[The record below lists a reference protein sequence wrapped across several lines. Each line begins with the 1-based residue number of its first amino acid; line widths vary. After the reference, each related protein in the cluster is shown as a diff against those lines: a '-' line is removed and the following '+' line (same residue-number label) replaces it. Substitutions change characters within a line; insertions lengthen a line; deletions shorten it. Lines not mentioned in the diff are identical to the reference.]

1 MSHVTRRENERLS
14 ATIRFLGNLL
24 GEVIRNQAGEEAFR
38 LVEQLRTLGKEL
50 RNGEPDRADASLRAL
65 ASQMT
70 VTDIQTVIKAFN
82 AYFLLVNLAEQ
93 MQRVWILRDREQA
106 YPTAPRT
113 ESIAAAIAE
122 IHAHNVPAA
131 TVQEWLETARI
142 QPVFTAHPTEARRRT
157 ALEKVRRLATLLD
170 RRADG
175 LQGFELEENTLRIRE
190 EIVSLWQTDE
200 VRVVKPTVID
210 EVKNGLFYFES
221 GLFDLI
227 PRLYREL
234 EYALRTTYPD
244 HEWRVPPLLRYG
256 AWMGGDRD
264 GNPNVTHAVT
274 LQTVRLLRAAAVQR
288 HMTAIEE
295 LSHRLGQSTR
305 QAPVSEEL
313 RASLANDAA
322 LFPDVADMLAQR
334 NPYELYRQKCTY
346 IREKLLRT
354 LNNANTASLD
364 WGRSDPPP
372 NGAYLRSDDLLADLR
387 VMEQSLRANNAAVV
401 ADGALRDL
409 IRQVEVFGL
418 HTATLDIR
426 QHSERHT
433 AALAEVLASAGV
445 CADYTAL
452 NETERIDLLSREI
465 GNPRPLIPAHLG
477 YSPDTVEVI
486 QTFRT
491 IAAIL
496 NRLSPEAIET
506 YIVSMTRGASDLL
519 APLLLAKEAGLFR
532 PFRFSRLNIAPLFET
547 GADLTCC
554 DTILEA
560 CLSLPVYRDHL
571 ALRGNLQEVMIG
583 YSDSNKDVGY
593 VAANWALYQAQRKLR
608 DFGRRYGIHMRLFH
622 GRGGAIGRGGG
633 PANHAILAQ
642 PPGSIGNQIKI
653 TEQGEVIA
661 DRYGLPLLAHRH
673 IEQVVNAVL
682 RAGLLQRDDPPAEWM
697 QALERLADLSQR
709 HYRALVYERNDFVP
723 YFHNVTPIT
732 EISRL
737 NIGSRP
743 ASRRNTGRIED
754 LRAIPWVFSWM
765 QSRHT
770 LPGWYGMGFALETFV
785 YKGDAIRQETTDNSE
800 GTPGSG
806 ATDHLHGSAI
816 DRLALLQEMYAR
828 WSFFRVMI
836 DNAQMILGK
845 ADLHIAARYA
855 ELAPDREAAT
865 SIFAAIRD
873 EYGRTDRMIR
883 QIARIERLLDN
894 SPVLQHSIQRRNPYI
909 DPMSYLQIELL
920 RRLRAAPDGPQ
931 HAAIEDAILLSISG
945 LAAGLMNTG

>member
-1 MSHVTRRENERLS
+1 MSHPTHNQRRESERLS

-24 GEVIRNQAGEEAFR
+24 GDVIREQAGEAAFQ
-38 LVEQLRTLGKEL
+38 LVERLRTLGKEL
-50 RNGEPDRADASLRAL
+50 RDGAPDRADAELRTL
-65 ASQMT
+65 ASHMT
-70 VTDIQTVIKAFN
+70 VAEIQTVIKAFN

-93 MQRVWILRDREQA
+93 MQRVWVLRDRERKN
-106 YPTAPRT
+106 PDEPRP
-113 ESIAAAIAE
+113 ESIEAAIAE
-122 IHAHNVPAA
+122 LRAHGIPAPM
-131 TVQEWLETARI
+131 VQEWLDTARI

-170 RRADG
+170 QRTGDLR
-175 LQGFELEENTLRIRE
+175 GFAREENAARIYE

-210 EVKNGLFYFES
+210 EVKNGMFYFES

-234 EYALRTTYPD
+234 EYALRTYYPD
-244 HEWRVPPLLRYG
+244 REWRVPPLLRYG

-264 GNPNVTHAVT
+264 GNPNVTHAIT
-274 LQTVRLLRAAAVQR
+274 IQAVRMMRIAAIER
-288 HMTAIEE
+288 HIASIEE
-295 LSHRLGQSTR
+295 LSHRLGQSVR
-305 QAPVSEEL
+305 QAPVSDEL
-313 RASLANDAA
+313 RESLAHDAA
-322 LFPDVADMLAQR
+322 LFPDVAALLAQR

-354 LNNANTASLD
+354 LDHARTAPLD
-364 WGRSDPPP
+364 WGRSYPLPV
-372 NGAYLRSDDLLADLR
+372 NGYFRRTDLLADLN
-387 VMEQSLRANNAAVV
+387 VMDRSLRANNAAIV

-409 IRQVEVFGL
+409 VRQVEVFGL
-418 HTATLDIR
+418 HMATLDIR
-426 QHSERHT
+426 QHSERHA
-433 AALAEVLASAGV
+433 AALAEVLAAAGV

-465 GNPRPLIPAHLG
+465 GNPRPLIPTRLE

-486 QTFRT
+486 AAFRA

-496 NRLSPEAIET
+496 DQLSPEAIET

-532 PFRFSRLNIAPLFET
+532 PFHFSRLNIAPLFET
-547 GADLTCC
+547 GADLACC
-554 DTILEA
+554 DTVLEA
-560 CLSLPVYRDHL
+560 CLRLPVYRDHL

-608 DFGRRYGIHMRLFH
+608 DFGRRHGIQMRLFH

-642 PPGSIGNQIKI
+642 PPGSTGNQIKI

-682 RAGLLQRDDPPAEWM
+682 RAGLLQRDDPPEEWTE
-697 QALERLADLSQR
+697 ALEQLAALSQR
-709 HYRALVYERNDFVP
+709 HYRALVYERPDFAP
-723 YFHNVTPIT
+723 YFRNVTPIA

-743 ASRRNTGRIED
+743 ASRRNTERIED

-770 LPGWYGMGFALETFV
+770 LPGWYGLGFALETFV
-785 YKGDAIRQETTDNSE
+785 YEGVKGQTS
-800 GTPGSG
+800 
-806 ATDHLHGSAI
+806 GSAI

-845 ADLHIAARYA
+845 ADLHIASRYA
-855 ELAPDREAAT
+855 ELAPDQNAAT
-865 SIFAAIRD
+865 AIFAAIRE
-873 EYGRTDRMIR
+873 EYERANRMIR
-883 QIARIERLLDN
+883 QIARIDRLLDN

-920 RRLRAAPDGPQ
+920 RRLRAAPDGPD
-931 HAAIEDAILLSISG
+931 HAALEDAILLSISG

>member
-1 MSHVTRRENERLS
+1 MFHPTHNQRRDNERLS
-14 ATIRFLGNLL
+14 ATIRLLGNLL
-24 GEVIRNQAGEEAFR
+24 GDVIREQAGEAAFQ
-38 LVEQLRTLGKEL
+38 LVERLRTLGKEL
-50 RNGEPDRADASLRAL
+50 RNGAPDRADAELRAL

-70 VTDIQTVIKAFN
+70 VADIQTAIKAFN
-82 AYFLLVNLAEQ
+82 IYFLLVNLAEQ
-93 MQRVWILRDREQA
+93 MQRVWVLRDRERKH
-106 YPTAPRT
+106 PDTPRP
-113 ESIAAAIAE
+113 ESIMAAIAE
-122 IHAHNVPAA
+122 LRTCGIPDA
-131 TVQEWLETARI
+131 TVQEWLDTARI

-170 RRADG
+170 QRTGD
-175 LQGFELEENTLRIRE
+175 LHGFAREENTMRMRE

-200 VRVVKPTVID
+200 VRVVKPTVLD

-234 EYALRTTYPD
+234 EYALGAAYPD

-274 LQTVRLLRAAAVQR
+274 MQAVRMMRTAAIER
-288 HMTAIEE
+288 HIAAIEE
-295 LSHRLGQSTR
+295 LSHRLGQSVR
-305 QAPVSEEL
+305 QTPVSDEL
-313 RASLANDAA
+313 RESLARDAA
-322 LFPDVADMLAQR
+322 LFPDLADLLARR

-354 LNNANTASLD
+354 LDHTHTTSLD
-364 WGRSDPPP
+364 WGRSDPRLAE
-372 NGAYLRSDDLLADLR
+372 AYFSRNDLLDDLK
-387 VMEQSLRANNAAVV
+387 VMERSLCTNNAAIV
-401 ADGALRDL
+401 ANGALRDL
-409 IRQVEVFGL
+409 IRQAEVFGL
-418 HTATLDIR
+418 HTATIDIR

-433 AALAEVLASAGV
+433 AAIAEVLAAAGV
-445 CADYTAL
+445 CTDYTAL
-452 NETERIDLLSREI
+452 NEAERIELLAREI
-465 GNPRPLIPAHLG
+465 ENPRPLIPTRLD

-486 QTFRT
+486 ATFRT
-491 IAAIL
+491 VAAIL
-496 NRLSPEAIET
+496 ERLSPEAIET

-519 APLLLAKEAGLFR
+519 VPLLLAKEAGLFR
-532 PFRFSRLNIAPLFET
+532 PCRFSRLNIAPLFET
-547 GADLTCC
+547 GADLECC
-554 DTILEA
+554 DVVLEA
-560 CLSLPVYRDHL
+560 CLRLPIYRDHL
-571 ALRGNLQEVMIG
+571 ALRSHLQEVMIG

-608 DFGRRYGIHMRLFH
+608 DLGRRHGIQMRLFH

-661 DRYGLPLLAHRH
+661 DRYGLLLLAHRH
-673 IEQVVNAVL
+673 VEQVMNAVL
-682 RAGLLQRDDPPAEWM
+682 RAGLLQRDDPPEEWT
-697 QALERLADLSQR
+697 QALEQLAALSRR
-709 HYRALVYERNDFVP
+709 HYRALVYERADFVP
-723 YFHNVTPIT
+723 YFRNVTPIA

-743 ASRRNTGRIED
+743 ASRRNTERIED

-770 LPGWYGMGFALETFV
+770 LPGWYGLGFALETFV
-785 YKGDAIRQETTDNSE
+785 YEGAAEETS
-800 GTPGSG
+800 
-806 ATDHLHGSAI
+806 GSAI
-816 DRLALLQEMYAR
+816 DRLALLQEMYAH

-845 ADLHIAARYA
+845 ADLHIASRYA
-855 ELAPDREAAT
+855 ELAPDQNAANA
-865 SIFAAIRD
+865 IFAAIRN
-873 EYGRTDRMIR
+873 EHERANRMIR
-883 QIARIERLLDN
+883 RIARIERLLDN
-894 SPVLQHSIQRRNPYI
+894 ALVLQHSIQRRNPYI

-920 RRLRAAPDGPQ
+920 RRLRAAPDGPD
-931 HAAIEDAILLSISG
+931 HATIEDAILLSISG

>member
-1 MSHVTRRENERLS
+1 MMSHPTHNQRRESERLS

-24 GEVIRNQAGEEAFR
+24 GDVIREQAGESAFQ
-38 LVEQLRTLGKEL
+38 LVERLRTLGKDL
-50 RNGEPDRADASLRAL
+50 RNGAPDRADAELRAL
-65 ASQMT
+65 ASHMT
-70 VTDIQTVIKAFN
+70 VAEIQTVIKAFN

-93 MQRVWILRDREQA
+93 MQRVWVLRDRERKN
-106 YPTAPRT
+106 PDEPRS
-113 ESIAAAIAE
+113 ESIDAAVAE
-122 IHAHNVPAA
+122 LHAHGIPA
-131 TVQEWLETARI
+131 TVVQEWLDTARI

-170 RRADG
+170 QRTGDLR
-175 LQGFELEENTLRIRE
+175 GFAREENAARIYE

-210 EVKNGLFYFES
+210 EVKNGMFYFES

-234 EYALRTTYPD
+234 EYALRTYYPD
-244 HEWRVPPLLRYG
+244 REWRVPPLLRYG

-274 LQTVRLLRAAAVQR
+274 VQTVRMMRIAAIER
-288 HMTAIEE
+288 HIASIEE
-295 LSHRLGQSTR
+295 LSHRLGQSVR
-305 QAPVSEEL
+305 QAPVSDEL
-313 RASLANDAA
+313 RESLAHDAA
-322 LFPDVADMLAQR
+322 LFPDVAALLAQR

-354 LNNANTASLD
+354 LDHARTAPLD
-364 WGRSDPPP
+364 WGRSYPSPVD
-372 NGAYLRSDDLLADLR
+372 GYFRRTDLLADLN
-387 VMEQSLRANNAAVV
+387 VMDRSLRANNAAIV

-409 IRQVEVFGL
+409 VRQVEVFGL
-418 HTATLDIR
+418 HMATLDIR
-426 QHSERHT
+426 QHSERHA
-433 AALAEVLASAGV
+433 AALAEVLAAAGV
-445 CADYTAL
+445 CADFAAL

-465 GNPRPLIPAHLG
+465 GNPRPLIPTRLE

-486 QTFRT
+486 ATFRA

-496 NRLSPEAIET
+496 DQLSPEAIET

-547 GADLTCC
+547 GADLACC
-554 DTILEA
+554 DTVLEA
-560 CLSLPVYRDHL
+560 CLRLPVYRDHL

-608 DFGRRYGIHMRLFH
+608 DFGRRHGIQMRLFH

-682 RAGLLQRDDPPAEWM
+682 RAGLLQRDDPPEEWTE
-697 QALERLADLSQR
+697 ALEHLAALSQR
-709 HYRALVYERNDFVP
+709 HYRALVYERPDFVS
-723 YFHNVTPIT
+723 YFRNVTPIA

-743 ASRRNTGRIED
+743 ASRRNTERIED

-770 LPGWYGMGFALETFV
+770 LPGWYGLGFALETFV
-785 YKGDAIRQETTDNSE
+785 YKGVKENIS
-800 GTPGSG
+800 
-806 ATDHLHGSAI
+806 GSAI

-845 ADLHIAARYA
+845 ADLHIASRYA
-855 ELAPDREAAT
+855 ELAPDQNAAT
-865 SIFAAIRD
+865 DIFAAIRE
-873 EYGRTDRMIR
+873 EYERANRMIR
-883 QIARIERLLDN
+883 QIARIDRLLDN

-920 RRLRAAPDGPQ
+920 RRLRAAPDGPD
-931 HAAIEDAILLSISG
+931 HAALEDAILLSISG